1 MKRWSPLVAGSVVVA
16 AGALVAGSMVV
27 AAGALVVGSVVVAA
41 GALVAGR
48 MVVAAGDLVVGSV
61 VLAAGALVAE
71 NVGVAMVVVGS
82 SLCRAGVLQ
91 TCVVGNF
98 SICVVVDIFSND
110 HLALIV
116 VRRHSAAI
124 VGYPLFLK
132 DLT

>member
-1 MKRWSPLVAGSVVVA
+1 MVA
-16 AGALVAGSMVV
+16 AGALVAGSVVV

-41 GALVAGR
+41 GALV
-48 MVVAAGDLVVGSV
+48 VGSL

-71 NVGVAMVVVGS
+71 NVGVAMVVVSS
-82 SLCRAGVLQ
+82 SLCRTGVLQ

-98 SICVVVDIFSND
+98 SICVVVDICSND

-116 VRRHSAAI
+116 VCRHSAAV
-124 VGYPLFLK
+124 VGYPVFLK